1 MILGRWVMLFILVGL
16 LASARPLEA
25 RAQVAD
31 ELAGLLQ
38 QIGELQ
44 NQGKNAEAIPLSRR
58 ALAIV
63 EKAFGPDHP
72 DVGGRLNNLAVLL
85 MNQGHYAEAEP
96 LYKRAL
102 AIRERALGAEHP
114 DVGVSL
120 NNLGALYRNQGRYAE
135 AEVLYKRALSIT
147 EKAMGSDHPSVGNRV
162 NNLAHLYKNQG
173 RYAESE
179 ALYKRALAI
188 REKALG
194 PNHPHTGQN
203 LNNLAELYRA
213 QGRYADAEPLHR
225 RALAIREKALGPDDA
240 EVGQSLN
247 NLASLFQ
254 DLGRD
259 KDAEPLFRRALAIEE
274 NSLGPDHPSVGIT
287 VNNLALLNENLGRYA
302 EAERYYRRALASAE
316 RQLGPDHPHVG
327 TYLNNLGGMSFR
339 QRNWER
345 AAGFWRRSTSVSI
358 RRAQRGTS
366 DVGQAVTGKRK
377 SEPEQVSY
385 RFRSLI
391 KALYQLALQERKEAD
406 HSRAAFQTAQWSQSS
421 EAADSLAQMA
431 LRSVRGDAALSL
443 LVRERQDL
451 VAEWQKR
458 EGARNVAGLQ
468 VSDKRGESAETANVA
483 RMAAIDERIR
493 HIDNRLASAFPEYAA
508 LARPNALS
516 VEEVQSQ
523 LRSDEALVLFLDTPE
538 WTPIGEETLVWVVTK
553 TKDRWVRSKL
563 GPLELTREVTALR
576 CGLDATAWHGEGSK
590 RCSDLLKLPPEQVP
604 KDGRALPFDAVRAH
618 ALYKSLLGD
627 AADLIKGKHLLI
639 IPSGAL
645 TTLPFQVLVTETPR
659 PGDLKSVRWLARD
672 NAITVLPSVA
682 SLKALRRT
690 AKPSAAPNPMIG
702 FGNPLLDGDQA
713 HPDLGTHFREQAQ
726 IVRAQTGCAK
736 SPQKRTA
743 SLRVVARSLA
753 PLPVSGRTADL
764 NHLRAQAPLPETADE
779 LCEVARSVGG
789 SVDDVRIG
797 ARATE
802 TEVKRLSSSGELAKY
817 RILHFATHGTLA
829 GQLKGTSEPGLIL
842 TPPKAATDED
852 DGYLSGSE
860 IASLKLDAD
869 WVILSACNTAGGSA
883 QGEAAEALSGLAR
896 VFFYAGA
903 RALLVSHWEVDSA
916 ATVKLITT
924 AMAELAKD
932 KSIGRA
938 EAMRRAMLAVMADTS
953 RPANWVPAWHP
964 SVWGP
969 FVVVGEGGLGR

>member
-44 NQGKNAEAIPLSRR
+44 NQGNYAEAIPLSRR

-85 MNQGHYAEAEP
+85 MNQGHFAEAEP
-96 LYKRAL
+96 IYKRSL

-147 EKAMGSDHPSVGNRV
+147 EKAMGSHHPSVGNRV

-179 ALYKRALAI
+179 ALYKRALEI

-406 HSRAAFQTAQWSQSS
+406 HSRVAFQTAQWAQSS
-421 EAADSLAQMA
+421 EAAESLAQMA

-458 EGARNVAGLQ
+458 EGARNIAGLQ
-468 VSDKRGESAETANVA
+468 VSDKRGESTETANVA
-483 RMAAIDERIR
+483 QMAAIDERIR

-538 WTPIGEETLVWVVTK
+538 WTPIEEETFVWVVTK
-553 TKDRWVRSKL
+553 TKVRWVRSKL

-576 CGLDATAWHGEGSK
+576 CGLDSSSWQMDGGAKCGG
-590 RCSDLLKLPPEQVP
+590 LLKVAARVGSSP
-604 KDGRALPFDAVRAH
+604 LPFDVGRAH
-618 ALYKSLLGD
+618 ALYQSLF
-627 AADLIKGKHLLI
+627 AQVADLISGKHLLVV
-639 IPSGAL
+639 PSGAL
-645 TTLPFQVLVTETPR
+645 TQLPFGVLITVKPEQSASGSGEYR
-659 PGDLKSVRWLARD
+659 KSSWLVRS
-672 NAITVLPSVA
+672 NAVTVLPAVA
-682 SLKALRRT
+682 SLKALRQHART
-690 AKPSAAPNPMIG
+690 SQATKPFLG
-702 FGNPLLDGDQA
+702 VGNPLLDGPNSQYA
-713 HPDLGTHFREQAQ
+713 QLKLAALARQNCGKLGQVQ
-726 IVRAQTGCAK
+726 ISNDRRSSGIK
-736 SPQKRTA
+736 P
-743 SLRVVARSLA
+743 VVQRGGLA
-753 PLPVSGRTADL
+753 NVADL
-764 NHLRAQAPLPETADE
+764 RLASPLPETADE
-779 LCEVARSVGG
+779 LCDVARSIGATEA
-789 SVDDVRIG
+789 DVLLG
-797 ARATE
+797 ARASE
-802 TEVKRLSSSGELAKY
+802 REIKRLSEAGTLRSY
-817 RILHFATHGTLA
+817 RLVHFATHGALA
-829 GQLKGTSEPGLIL
+829 GEVSGSAEPGLIL
-842 TPPKAATDED
+842 TPPREGTETDD
-852 DGYLSGSE
+852 SYLSASE
-860 IASLKLDAD
+860 IAGLKLDAD
-869 WVILSACNTAGGSA
+869 WVILSACNTAA
-883 QGEAAEALSGLAR
+883 GEAKGAEALSGLAR
-896 VFFYAGA
+896 AFFYAGA
-903 RALLVSHWEVDSA
+903 RALLVSHWYVDSN
-916 ATVKLITT
+916 ATVALVKGAFEELKSDPKLN
-924 AMAELAKD
+924 
-932 KSIGRA
+932 RA
-938 EAMRRAMLAVMADTS
+938 EALRRSMLVLIDKGSEVNA
-953 RPANWVPAWHP
+953 HP
-964 SVWGP
+964 SAWAP
-969 FVVVGEGGLGR
+969 FVVVGEGGATL